1 MDLPFKV
8 MELLDNH
15 KDGMK
20 EGTFIE
26 LCNGLMGLRTDNKKA
41 PDVITIA
48 MLVGNIQ
55 ERMPPRRAYF
65 YRNLARV
72 IHSAIEDNFEDLHLP
87 VQFFVLSAYQG
98 SQIKDSVYRCV
109 IGELMSD
116 DSSIVLGKLYKYL

>member
-8 MELLDNH
+8 MELLDTH
-15 KDGMK
+15 KGGMK

-41 PDVITIA
+41 PDIITIA

-65 YRNLARV
+65 YRNLGR
-72 IHSAIEDNFEDLHLP
+72 IIRSAIEDNFDDLHLP

-98 SQIKDSVYRCV
+98 AQIKDSVYRAV
-109 IGELMSD
+109 IAELISD
-116 DSSIVLGKLYKYL
+116 DSSIHLGKLYKYL

>member
-26 LCNGLMGLRTDNKKA
+26 LCNGLMGLRTDNKKS
-41 PDVITIA
+41 PDIITLA
-48 MLVGNIQ
+48 MLVSNIQ

-72 IHSAIEDNFEDLHLP
+72 ITSAIEDNFEDLHLP
-87 VQFFVLSAYQG
+87 IQFFVMSAYQHI
-98 SQIKDSVYRCV
+98 QIKESVYRCV
-109 IGELMSD
+109 VAEVMSD
-116 DSSIVLGKLYKYL
+116 DASISLAKLYKYL